1 MKQLVVSDYNK
12 GEVIIYDLSSDV
24 LKEYGDDFDEYVYDK
39 LDYSEVNTNYIIV
52 NSPSHIKHK

>member
-12 GEVIIYDLSSDV
+12 GEVIIYDLSPDV